1 MGKYESEQDEVL
13 VRQYQAGDDQAAEQ
27 LIERYKQLVRAHART
42 LFLAGGDQD
51 DLLQEGMI
59 GLFKAMQHFDPE
71 RENSVPFQNYAAVC
85 IDRQMY
91 SAIMAA
97 RRQKNQ
103 PLNTSVSLDAFTQ
116 ETIDWKIGSSKS
128 PESLLLDEEIFSQTL
143 SGLKTLLSRYE
154 IEVLDCYLAGMNYQ
168 EIAKALN
175 KSPKSVDNA
184 LNRMKKKASVWF
196 SEKEK
201 QN

>member
-116 ETIDWKIGSSKS
+116 ATIDWKIGSSTS
-128 PESLLLDEEIFSQTL
+128 PESF
-143 SGLKTLLSRYE
+143 
-154 IEVLDCYLAGMNYQ
+154 
-168 EIAKALN
+168 
-175 KSPKSVDNA
+175 
-184 LNRMKKKASVWF
+184 
-196 SEKEK
+196 
-201 QN
+201 

>member
-154 IEVLDCYLAGMNYQ
+154 IEVLDCYLAGTNYQ

>member
-59 GLFKAMQHFDPE
+59 GLFKSMQHFDPE

>member
-154 IEVLDCYLAGMNYQ
+154 IEVLDCYLEGMNYQ

>member
-1 MGKYESEQDEVL
+1 
-13 VRQYQAGDDQAAEQ
+13 
-27 LIERYKQLVRAHART
+27 
-42 LFLAGGDQD
+42 
-51 DLLQEGMI
+51 
-59 GLFKAMQHFDPE
+59 MQHFDPE

>member
-128 PESLLLDEEIFSQTL
+128 PESLLLDEEKFSQTL
-143 SGLKTLLSRYE
+143 SELKTLLSRYE

-184 LNRMKKKASVWF
+184 LNRMKNKASVWF